1 MIPITERKPAEEDLG
16 ESKEAAQRL
25 ARENAILAEIGRIIS
40 STLNIDDVYKLFSEE
55 VKKLLPFERIV
66 INLIDLEGNKV
77 VNRYVEGISA
87 PERNQKEV
95 FPITGTTTEAVTRD
109 RKGLII
115 QLKDENRVIAK
126 FPGLLPEIRAGLRSF
141 LSVPLISRDEA
152 IGGLHFRSK
161 KYNAYSEQDLRIAES
176 IANQIAGAIAN
187 AQLFTERQ
195 RAEEALRVS
204 EERYRNLFNNAQI
217 GLYQTRISDGLVLEV
232 NLRAAQLYGYKSRE
246 ECIGD
251 YVASEHYIDPGTR
264 ERLLMELQKNGE
276 VKNWEARLT
285 RRDGSI
291 YWSRFS
297 CRIHPEKGYIEG
309 VAADITEEK
318 LTGKKLR
325 ESEER
330 YRLLVENS
338 PLGIISVSRQGQIMD
353 VNPVFLSIL
362 GSTSEREVR
371 AINIFNYAPLVE
383 TGIAGNV
390 RRCLE
395 YGEAGIYETPH
406 TSKWGKEVF
415 FRYHLTPIRDMNSQI
430 TGVQAIV
437 EDISDKKKLEAQLFQ
452 AQKMEAI
459 GTLAGGIA
467 HDFNNILAAMM
478 GYAELAS
485 LDAPE
490 GSKANMRW
498 QEVLKAGL
506 RARDLV
512 QQILT
517 FSRQSSQER
526 KPVEIG
532 PIVKETLKLLRAS
545 LPSTVEI
552 RQHVESNAD
561 VIETDPTQI
570 HQVLMNLCTNAAHAM
585 RESGGTLEVSLS
597 KVDMQGSTTTPYP
610 DLHAGPY
617 VRLSVSDTGHGIP
630 PQLLKRIFDPYFTT
644 KPVGEGTG
652 LGLAVVHGIVKSH
665 GGEITVSSKPGKGTT
680 FHVYLPGTDG
690 PQEVAASQRV
700 EPYRLG
706 RQECLLLIDDEQAL
720 VDVGKQMLEHL
731 GYRVI
736 VRTSSVEA
744 LELFRNQP
752 EKFDLVITDM
762 TMPNMTGD
770 KLAREMMGIRPGMPI
785 ILCTGFSEHIAE
797 EKVKKIGIR
806 EFVMKP
812 LVMSD
817 LSKTI
822 RRVLDQK

>member
-1 MIPITERKPAEEDLG
+1 
-16 ESKEAAQRL
+16 
-25 ARENAILAEIGRIIS
+25 
-40 STLNIDDVYKLFSEE
+40 
-55 VKKLLPFERIV
+55 
-66 INLIDLEGNKV
+66 
-77 VNRYVEGISA
+77 
-87 PERNQKEV
+87 
-95 FPITGTTTEAVTRD
+95 
-109 RKGLII
+109 
-115 QLKDENRVIAK
+115 
-126 FPGLLPEIRAGLRSF
+126 
-141 LSVPLISRDEA
+141 
-152 IGGLHFRSK
+152 
-161 KYNAYSEQDLRIAES
+161 
-176 IANQIAGAIAN
+176 
-187 AQLFTERQ
+187 
-195 RAEEALRVS
+195 
-204 EERYRNLFNNAQI
+204 
-217 GLYQTRISDGLVLEV
+217 
-232 NLRAAQLYGYKSRE
+232 
-246 ECIGD
+246 
-251 YVASEHYIDPGTR
+251 
-264 ERLLMELQKNGE
+264 
-276 VKNWEARLT
+276 
-285 RRDGSI
+285 
-291 YWSRFS
+291 
-297 CRIHPEKGYIEG
+297 
-309 VAADITEEK
+309 
-318 LTGKKLR
+318 
-325 ESEER
+325 
-330 YRLLVENS
+330 
-338 PLGIISVSRQGQIMD
+338 
-353 VNPVFLSIL
+353 
-362 GSTSEREVR
+362 
-371 AINIFNYAPLVE
+371 
-383 TGIAGNV
+383 
-390 RRCLE
+390 
-395 YGEAGIYETPH
+395 
-406 TSKWGKEVF
+406 
-415 FRYHLTPIRDMNSQI
+415 
-430 TGVQAIV
+430 
-437 EDISDKKKLEAQLFQ
+437 
-452 AQKMEAI
+452 MEAI

-585 RESGGTLEVSLS
+585 RESGGILEVSLN
-597 KVDMQGSTTTPYP
+597 KVDMEEPTTTPYP

-690 PQEVAASQRV
+690 PKEVAASQRV

-720 VDVGKQMLEHL
+720 VEVGKQMLEHL